1 MPNDISPANIF
12 NPMLVWADL
21 GLRAA
26 DMTLAS
32 SQNLSDGVDRLARAG
47 AGDDS
52 IEARSVD
59 AAAAFVT
66 PLGVDLPARLHR
78 TAFEMFTNGWVQWM
92 SSLGSVASFAAGLGQ
107 RAGGRSDSVEA
118 FRAALLPVNAPRF
131 TPAAMPARERG
142 APRRETH
149 AESGTPEHAA
159 ASSAP
164 QRRRAGGRSATKARK
179 SGTRARARN
188 S

>member
-32 SQNLSDGVDRLARAG
+32 SQNFSDGVDRLAR

-149 AESGTPEHAA
+149 AESGTTEHAA

-164 QRRRAGGRSATKARK
+164 KRRRAGGRSATKARK
-179 SGTRARARN
+179 SGIRAGARY